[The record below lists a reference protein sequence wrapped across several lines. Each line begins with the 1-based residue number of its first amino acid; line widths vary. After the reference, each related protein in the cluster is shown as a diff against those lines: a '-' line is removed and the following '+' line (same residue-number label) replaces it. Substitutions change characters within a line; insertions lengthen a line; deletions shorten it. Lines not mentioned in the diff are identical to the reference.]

1 MRTVALIVVLA
12 LVASSQ
18 AAHATFKKPKA
29 FKIDA
34 ASIENQQRKQTV
46 TFTDLVNFF
55 QTHDFQV
62 NDQLNEF
69 LDNLVAQIQDEH
81 NQHLALYTQQREEL
95 AEEYEFRQSEIED
108 GQASY
113 DASQT
118 QLNLAEN
125 EQTRASNLGD
135 LAAQALTIY
144 NQQLDDLRTNRAV
157 QIAEYQTRRAWVDQA
172 IVAINE
178 AENILDEFEM
188 AAMGIVPA
196 SFIQVVNNL
205 LAVGVKTG
213 HSNHVLPIYNK
224 LLQAQSKQSFDVNDI
239 REIRDFLDTMIANL
253 QAGGNTLDDAEAT
266 NSDNFNAAQD
276 NLVDVIARLTDQYN
290 QSVAYVARLQNSI
303 DQETSISLQAAGK
316 IQRNSDLLDQAHQL
330 GDDCD
335 AEFQQGES
343 TRKSQLE
350 LLFQLKSAVQALE
363 VQYGESLLPNIGDLV
378 NIGA

>member
-1 MRTVALIVVLA
+1 MRTVALLVVLA
-12 LVASSQ
+12 LVASSS
-18 AAHATFKKPKA
+18 AATFKKAKP
-29 FKIDA
+29 FKINA
-34 ASIENQQRKQTV
+34 REIENTQRKQTV

-95 AEEYEFRQSEIED
+95 SAEFEFRESEIAD
-108 GQASY
+108 AQASW

-118 QLNLAEN
+118 QLHLAQD
-125 EQTRASNLGD
+125 EQTRANNLGD
-135 LAAQALTIY
+135 LASNALNIY
-144 NQQLDDLRTNRAV
+144 NQQLDDLRSSRAA
-157 QIAEYQTRRAWVDQA
+157 QIALYQTRRANVDQA
-172 IVAINE
+172 VVAINE

-188 AAMGIVPA
+188 ASMGIVP
-196 SFIQVVNNL
+196 SNFIQIVNSL
-205 LAVGVKTG
+205 LAVGVRTG
-213 HSNHVLPIYNK
+213 HSHKVLPIYNK
-224 LLQAQSKQSFDVNDI
+224 LIQAQSKQNFDVNDI
-239 REIRDFLDTMIANL
+239 REIRDFLDDMLANL
-253 QAGGNTLDDAEAT
+253 QSAGNALDDQEAVD
-266 NSDNFNAAQD
+266 SDNFNNAQD
-276 NLVDVIARLTDQYN
+276 NLVSVIARLTDQYN
-290 QSVAYVARLQNSI
+290 QSVAYVERLQNSI
-303 DQETSISLQAAGK
+303 DQEESISLQAAGK
-316 IQRNSDLLDQAHQL
+316 IQRNTDLLNQAHQL

-343 TRKSQLE
+343 TRKNQLE

>member
-12 LVASSQ
+12 LVASSS
-18 AAHATFKKPKA
+18 ASATFKKAKA

-34 ASIENQQRKQTV
+34 AAIENTQRKQTV

-62 NDQLNEF
+62 NDQLNDF
-69 LDNLVAQIQDEH
+69 LDNLVGQIQDEH
-81 NQHLALYTQQREEL
+81 NQHLALYTQQRAEL
-95 AEEYEFRQSEIED
+95 AEEYSFRESEISD
-108 GQASY
+108 AQNSY

-118 QLNLAEN
+118 QLHLAQD
-125 EQTRASNLGD
+125 EQTRAANLGD
-135 LAAQALTIY
+135 LATQALGIY
-144 NQQLDDLRTNRAV
+144 NQQLDDLRTFRAA
-157 QIAEYQTRRAWVDQA
+157 QIAVYQTRRSDIDAA

-196 SFIQVVNNL
+196 SFIQMVNSL

-213 HSNHVLPIYNK
+213 HSHKVLPIYNK
-224 LLQAQSKQSFDVNDI
+224 LLQAQSKQQFDVNDI
-239 REIRDFLDTMIANL
+239 REVRDFLDDMLANL
-253 QAGGNTLDDAEAT
+253 QAAGNAIDDQEASDSDSFNT
-266 NSDNFNAAQD
+266 NQD
-276 NLVDVIARLTDQYN
+276 GLTTVIARLTDQYN
-290 QSVAYVARLQNSI
+290 ESVAYVNRLQNSI

-316 IQRNSDLLDQAHQL
+316 IQRNSDLLAQAHQL

-378 NIGA
+378 NLG